1 MIEIWF
7 HPKTEQDVFDYLG
20 QVRGSYCRQADL
32 IVTNDTPPG
41 LVAVLF
47 DKLRDTEYE
56 LEGVSN
62 YYDRL
67 GNSLVSLRRKKNI

>member
-7 HPKTEQDVFDYLG
+7 HPKTEKDVLDYLG
-20 QVRGSYCRQADL
+20 QVRGSYCRHADL